1 MKNTFK
7 TAALVGALALGA
19 GSSAQASTSVSFDPT
34 VSLFA
39 PFVYS
44 FTLDE
49 ESTVDIAVSS
59 TEIDPFYA
67 LLDQTDFD
75 DSVISF
81 TTGDEAGSY
90 TLEAGLYSLFVSS
103 LGLFSGETNVSLS
116 ISPVPLPAALPL
128 MATAL
133 FGAGFVGRRRK
144 DKLAA

>member
-19 GSSAQASTSVSFDPT
+19 GSSAQASTSYSFDPT

-49 ESTVDIAVSS
+49 ESTVDITTSS
-59 TEIDPFYA
+59 TEVDAYFA
-67 LLDQTDFD
+67 LLDLTDYD
-75 DSVISF
+75 DSDISF
-81 TTGDEAGSY
+81 TLGDESGSY

-103 LGLFSGETNVSLS
+103 LDFFSGETNVTLS

-133 FGAGFVGRRRK
+133 FGAGFVARRRK